1 MLATS
6 ELLLLNKMTT
16 LLRIKMY
23 RISNKKIQE
32 KNVNAHVTITLMGKI
47 LEYIDLFNIIV
58 GQYWLGLLKTVH
70 VWNNNVN

>member
-58 GQYWLGLLKTVH
+58 GQY
-70 VWNNNVN
+70 

>member
-58 GQYWLGLLKTVH
+58 GQYWHGLLKSVH
-70 VWNNNVN
+70 VWNNDVN

>member
-6 ELLLLNKMTT
+6 ELLPLNKMTT

-32 KNVNAHVTITLMGKI
+32 KNVNAQVTITLMGKI

-58 GQYWLGLLKTVH
+58 GQY
-70 VWNNNVN
+70 